1 MGRWGRGLRLH
12 PLLRGSLLVL
22 WGWLRVPLVLGGG
35 GAVAPPPGASCT
47 LLSVSAPAPGAS
59 ALVLVAAR
67 LERSAPLS
75 WPGCQLS
82 ALQPRT
88 LCSPSSPLPPWP
100 SCWSPSPPR
109 AACFC
114 FSLVTPLYYCT
125 EHCCIARSRA
135 CTGLLITF
143 DNSDAALGGIARALF
158 SVGFV
163 TLLSLRT
170 AF

>member
-1 MGRWGRGLRLH
+1 MSPPLQYVSRGFASGLSASLSLFACLLLRALCLFPGGWPGGFVGRWGRGLRLH

-59 ALVLVAAR
+59 ALVLAAAR

-88 LCSPSSPLPPWP
+88 LCSPSSPLPPLS
-100 SCWSPSPPR
+100 SCWSPSPPW
-109 AACFC
+109 AAC
-114 FSLVTPLYYCT
+114 LLPL
-125 EHCCIARSRA
+125 SRYA
-135 CTGLLITF
+135 
-143 DNSDAALGGIARALF
+143 
-158 SVGFV
+158 
-163 TLLSLRT
+163 TLLLY
-170 AF
+170 